1 MVDFRAE
8 KGMHKVILEHRKVP
22 EGKEVLKNG

>member
-8 KGMHKVILEHRKVP
+8 KGMHKVILKNLIVP